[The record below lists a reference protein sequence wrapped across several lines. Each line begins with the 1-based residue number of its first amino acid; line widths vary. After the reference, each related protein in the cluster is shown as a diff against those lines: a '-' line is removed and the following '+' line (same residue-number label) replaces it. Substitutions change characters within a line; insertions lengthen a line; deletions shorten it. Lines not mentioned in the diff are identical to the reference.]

1 MTLWPYYEPI
11 NGQRFQSNS
20 PSDFNRN
27 GWNIRQPP
35 FQTFWASP
43 VQYNSFEYHP
53 EAIPRWTLAYRATLT
68 TQVTEPILWTK
79 GFQGLS
85 LPVIRLLKNDDRGS
99 TCLRFFNLFQEA
111 KKYRSQK
118 IQTFLLHILLRT
130 NSSMI
135 VFRHP
140 YAFQPRQ
147 KDVGLSLA
155 VMLLCWP
162 FQKWKSN
169 PNFIVSIQ
177 SIN

>member
-43 VQYNSFEYHP
+43 VQYNRFEYHP

-79 GFQGLS
+79 GPQGLS
-85 LPVIRLLKNDDRGS
+85 LPVILLLKNDDRGS

-111 KKYRSQK
+111 KKISVTKNTDLSPAYSFENKLEHDSFSSSLCFSTPPEGCRALSRSDATVLAISKMK
-118 IQTFLLHILLRT
+118 I
-130 NSSMI
+130 
-135 VFRHP
+135 
-140 YAFQPRQ
+140 
-147 KDVGLSLA
+147 
-155 VMLLCWP
+155 
-162 FQKWKSN
+162 
-169 PNFIVSIQ
+169 
-177 SIN
+177 